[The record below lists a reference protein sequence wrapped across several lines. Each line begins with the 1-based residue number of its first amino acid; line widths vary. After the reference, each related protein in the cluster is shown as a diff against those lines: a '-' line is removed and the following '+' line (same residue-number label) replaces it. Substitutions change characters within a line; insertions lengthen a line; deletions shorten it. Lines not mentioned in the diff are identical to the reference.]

1 MQTHKWAWT
10 DAFELEC
17 HHRIENLVNAPQASA
32 EKKKEFSKLLSLVL
46 AHIDRFSARSWLP
59 EDEAASVTLSV
70 VARLEREN
78 YKNLVEFLRRAA
90 EERAANRRPSF
101 EGWLRKLS
109 KWEILNRLNKL
120 SVSGLLPN
128 DERGAEIIDN
138 KAASQSL
145 PLEKLI
151 RMQRQKLETK
161 LLEEAVKH
169 LDEKQRTAV
178 VLYWE
183 GKSNQLEDGKRR
195 EQTRALYEDIRD
207 QLGLDSALAAKE
219 LVRGARQKLD
229 FWLERLMQSEAG
241 VHRGS

>member
-1 MQTHKWAWT
+1 MYKSAWT
-10 DAFELEC
+10 EAFELEC
-17 HHRIENLVNAPQASA
+17 QDKILKVVMAPQASA
-32 EKKKEFSKLLSLVL
+32 EKKRAFSQLLSLVL
-46 AHIDRFSARSWLP
+46 AHIDRFSSRSWLP
-59 EDEAASVTLSV
+59 EDEAASVALSV

-78 YKNLVEFLRRAA
+78 YKNLAEFTRRAA
-90 EERAANRRPSF
+90 EERAAGRRPSF

-151 RMQRQKLETK
+151 RMQRQKLEHR

-169 LDEKQRTAV
+169 LDDRQRTAV

-183 GKSNQLEDGKRR
+183 GKSNQTEDGKRR
-195 EQTRALYEDIRD
+195 EQTRALYEDIKTR
-207 QLGLDSALAAKE
+207 LGLDSAVAAKE

-229 FWLERLMQSEAG
+229 FWLERLMQSEA
-241 VHRGS
+241 R

>member
-1 MQTHKWAWT
+1 MHKTAWS
-10 DAFELEC
+10 DAFEMEC
-17 HHRIENLVNAPQASA
+17 EARILKVVSAPQASA
-32 EKKKEFSKLLSLVL
+32 EKKREFSALLSLVL
-46 AHIDRFSARSWLP
+46 GHIDRFSARSWLP
-59 EDEAASVTLSV
+59 EDEAASVALCV

-78 YKNLVEFLRRAA
+78 YKNLAEFTRRAA
-90 EERAANRRPSF
+90 EERAAGRRPSF

-151 RMQRQKLETK
+151 RMQRQKLEHT

-169 LDEKQRTAV
+169 LDDRQRTAV

-183 GKSNQLEDGKRR
+183 GKSNQTEDGKRR
-195 EQTRALYEDIRD
+195 EQTRALYEDIRER
-207 QLGLDSALAAKE
+207 LGLDSAVAAKE

-229 FWLERLMQSEAG
+229 FWLERLMQAEGAG
-241 VHRGS
+241 R

>member
-1 MQTHKWAWT
+1 MHKSAWT
-10 DAFELEC
+10 DDFELQC
-17 HHRIENLVNAPQASA
+17 QDRILKVVMAPQAST
-32 EKKKEFSKLLSLVL
+32 EKKRAFSALLSLVL
-46 AHIDRFSARSWLP
+46 GHIDRFSARSWLP
-59 EDEAASVTLSV
+59 EDEAASVALSV

-78 YKNLVEFLRRAA
+78 YKNLAEFLRRAA
-90 EERAANRRPSF
+90 EERAAGRRPSF

-120 SVSGLLPN
+120 SVSGLLPS

-151 RMQRQKLETK
+151 RAQRQKLEHK

-169 LDEKQRTAV
+169 LDDRQRTAV

-183 GKSNQLEDGKRR
+183 GKSNQTEDGKRR
-195 EQTRALYEDIRD
+195 EQTRALYEDIKDR
-207 QLGLDSALAAKE
+207 LGLDSALAAKE

-229 FWLERLMQSEAG
+229 FWLERLMQSET
-241 VHRGS
+241 R

>member
-1 MQTHKWAWT
+1 MHKSAWSDEFEIQCQDRIQTVV
-10 DAFELEC
+10 L
-17 HHRIENLVNAPQASA
+17 APQASA
-32 EKKKEFSKLLSLVL
+32 EKKRAFSALLSLIL
-46 AHIDRFSARSWLP
+46 AHVDRFSARSWLP

-78 YKNLVEFLRRAA
+78 YKNLVEFLRRAG
-90 EERAANRRPSF
+90 EERAAGRRPSF

-120 SVSGLLPN
+120 SVSGLLPS

-151 RMQRQKLETK
+151 RMQRQKLENK

-169 LDEKQRTAV
+169 LDDKQRTAV

-183 GKSNQLEDGKRR
+183 GKSNQTEDGKRR
-195 EQTRALYEDIRD
+195 EQTRALYEDIRER
-207 QLGLDSALAAKE
+207 LGLDSALAAKE

-229 FWLERLMQSEAG
+229 FWLERLMQS
-241 VHRGS
+241 